1 MFLGLMTDCDYGL
14 LVPADVMDVEVVP
27 YGKKF
32 SEWISWATNVSLAEL
47 DLSPKV
53 VSFCCDEQHLRP
65 FVLAPPEVHPFG
77 QSLYTTA

>member
-1 MFLGLMTDCDYGL
+1 MIKQRR
-14 LVPADVMDVEVVP
+14 VSVADAQRGFESLCR
-27 YGKKF
+27 YQQYL
-32 SEWISWATNVSLAEL
+32 LAEL

-65 FVLAPPEVHPFG
+65 FVLAPPEMHPFG